1 MLKVMRNSF
10 QHLKWIL
17 VFIVGV
23 FILFIFVDWGAGGA
37 GGGTQEDTFAAR
49 VNGQTVSNAEFQRAL
64 VYTKQRYAQAYGQQ
78 LTPEMEEALG
88 LPRQVLNGLIDD
100 TLLLQEARRLDLNAT
115 DAEIRKE
122 IMKMPVFQDNGKF
135 VGPEGYE
142 RFVKSNLRYPSPA
155 AFEEDIGRS
164 VTLEKIN
171 SALRNTMVVTP
182 ALAENEY
189 RRRNESAKIRYAL
202 LPADSLVSSVSAT
215 PAEIEAWFRTHTSDY
230 SHAEQRNVKYL
241 LADLARIRSQITV
254 TEADLRP
261 RYESMKDQFK
271 SGEAVRASHILL
283 KLERTATPEQ
293 QAAVEKKANALAAQ
307 VRAGAD
313 FGRLA
318 RENSQDP
325 SSAAVGGDLGF
336 FERGRM
342 VAEFDQA
349 AFSTPVGSVVGPVKT
364 MYGYHIIKVTETRPA
379 GFKPFAEV
387 RDQLDRQVRE
397 QKALDLAR
405 ERIAQAKVRI
415 DQAKHKNVAELR
427 AFADDTVSFNETG
440 WFGKTDQIPG
450 LGRAPALNDWAFNA
464 KVGDIGNQT
473 ETGRGP
479 IIPYLSGARES
490 GIAPLDEVRQR
501 VEMDVKRQKA
511 REAAKKELEA
521 AFASRSVDAV
531 AKQFSVTPVEATVNR
546 MGIVTGLS
554 GDVQP
559 LVNAALSAEAS
570 TVVGPIVVDQG
581 AVVFEVQ
588 ERKKFNPQEFA
599 ANKASILEMIQQ
611 SEAPKLRASLLARL
625 RERADI
631 EINPRIVQTTA
642 PAPPA

>member
-17 VFIVGV
+17 VLIVGV

-37 GGGTQEDTFAAR
+37 GSSREETFAAR
-49 VNGQTVSNAEFQRAL
+49 VNGQTVSTSEFQRAL

-100 TLLLQEARRLDLNAT
+100 TLLLQEARRLDLHAT
-115 DAEIRKE
+115 DAEIREE

-142 RFVKSNLRYPSPA
+142 RFVRSNLRYPSAA

-171 SALRNTMVVTP
+171 SALRNTLVVTP

-189 RRRNESAKIRYAL
+189 RRRNESAKIRYVL
-202 LPADSLVSSVSAT
+202 LSADSLIGTVSAT
-215 PAEIEAWFRTHTSDY
+215 PEESEAWYRAHASDY
-230 SHAEQRNVKYL
+230 SHAEQRNVKYM
-241 LADLARIRSQITV
+241 LADLARIRSQVSV
-254 TEADLRP
+254 TDADLRS

-271 SGEAVRASHILL
+271 SGDAVRASHILL
-283 KLERTATPEQ
+283 KLERTATPEE
-293 QAAVEKKANALAAQ
+293 QAAIERKANALAAQ
-307 VRAGAD
+307 IRSGVD
-313 FGRLA
+313 FATLA
-318 RENSQDP
+318 RQNSQDP

-342 VAEFDQA
+342 VTEFDQA
-349 AFSTPVGSVVGPVKT
+349 AFSTPVGSVAGPVKT
-364 MYGYHIIKVTETRPA
+364 MYGYHIIKVTDTRPA

-387 RDQLDRQVRE
+387 RDQIDRQVRE

-405 ERIAQAKVRI
+405 ERIAQVKVRI
-415 DQAKHKNVAELR
+415 DQGKPKNDAELR
-427 AFADDTVSFNETG
+427 AFADDAVSFNETG

-473 ETGRGP
+473 ETSRGP
-479 IIPYLSGARES
+479 IVPYLSGARES
-490 GIAPLDEVRQR
+490 GISPLDEVRQR
-501 VEMDVKRQKA
+501 VENDVKRQKA
-511 REAAKKELEA
+511 REAAKKQLEG

-559 LVNAALSAEAS
+559 LVSAALSAEAA

-631 EINPRIVQTTA
+631 EINPRLIQSNA
-642 PAPPA
+642 QAPPA